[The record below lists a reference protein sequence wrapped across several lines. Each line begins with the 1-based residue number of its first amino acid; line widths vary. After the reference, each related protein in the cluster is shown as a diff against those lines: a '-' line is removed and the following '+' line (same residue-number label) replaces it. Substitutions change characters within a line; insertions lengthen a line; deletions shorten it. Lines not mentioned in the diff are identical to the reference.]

1 MIRLSRMSISRGIAI
16 LVQYHSVE
24 VKAMLNPIGRQA
36 ISPLEEWCF
45 RYELAIL
52 LDERQQKL
60 AVDSMGDFALQDTEY
75 ICNEIAK
82 RLQTNHGL
90 YPDNQ
95 QIKDYL
101 DNVSKVMGRLDKLG
115 ETVSALDYVPKV
127 KKNKGGRPK
136 KLYKRGKRRPISING
151 VPYESV
157 AAAEREKKL
166 GYDFLR
172 KTTLK
177 EIKRYENSV

>member
-1 MIRLSRMSISRGIAI
+1 M
-16 LVQYHSVE
+16 VQYHSVE
-24 VKAMLNPIGRQA
+24 VKALINPVGRQS

-52 LDERQQKL
+52 LDERQQQQV
-60 AVDSMGDFALQDTEY
+60 VDSIGDFVMQDKEY

-82 RLQTNHGL
+82 RLQSNHAL
-90 YPDNQ
+90 FPDNQ

-101 DNVSKVMGRLDKLG
+101 DNVSKVMGRLERLG
-115 ETVSALDYVPKV
+115 ADVSALSYAPKA

-136 KLYKRGKRRPISING
+136 KLYKRGKKRGISING
-151 VPYESV
+151 VPYTSI
-157 AAAEREKKL
+157 AAAERAEKL

-172 KTTLK
+172 KTTLN
-177 EIKRYENSV
+177 EIKQYENSL